1 MSTGQTKASRPVEGT
16 VMPFR
21 EWLRTKIDYHADF
34 AAPYDRADT
43 TTQWAMQKTQ
53 MLPWRAKCMQLELM
67 DVLRELDSRLT
78 EEQLKVDPRDFVP
91 KTSEA

>member
-1 MSTGQTKASRPVEGT
+1 MTENATVSRPVEGI

-43 TTQWAMQKTQ
+43 TTQWAMQKKQ

-78 EEQLKVDPRDFVP
+78 EERLKVDPRGFVP
-91 KTSEA
+91 KNREA